1 MLWSFAVQ
9 VQISLSI
16 GSLIGN
22 EVTSQCIATSNLV
35 DRLSCLSVLSL
46 VAWLRVRQSVTSIS
60 FPGVNITF
68 VSYLYRCNSN
78 IIS

>member
-46 VAWLRVRQSVTSIS
+46 GCLAPSEAIS
-60 FPGVNITF
+60 D
-68 VSYLYRCNSN
+68 
-78 IIS
+78 